1 MVNLLAARL
10 KSLFGHR
17 VQLEFVNITLD
28 EEQRRF
34 LPVWERVRQGQL
46 LLPVTMVGD
55 NVVAAGI
62 IELDPVISALEKL
75 GILQKDNK

>member
-1 MVNLLAARL
+1 M
-10 KSLFGHR
+10 LFGHR
-17 VQLEFVNITLD
+17 VRLEFVNITLD

-34 LPVWERVRQGQL
+34 LPVWERVRQGKL
-46 LLPVTMVGD
+46 LLPVITVGD